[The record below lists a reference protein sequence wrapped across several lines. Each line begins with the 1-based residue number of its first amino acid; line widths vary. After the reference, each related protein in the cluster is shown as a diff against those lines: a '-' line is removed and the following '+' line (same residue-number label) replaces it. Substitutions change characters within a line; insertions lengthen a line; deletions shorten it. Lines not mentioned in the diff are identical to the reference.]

1 MSDFHPAVEAWFKQ
15 SFPRPTQTQLDA
27 WQAIAAGGHTL
38 VSAPTG
44 SGKTLAAF
52 MVAIDGLVRQSEQGI
67 LLSQTSVVYISPLK
81 SLSNDIQRNLQTP
94 LYGIEAKLKELNQHE
109 DFMLPAINAAV
120 RTGDTTSGERA
131 KMIKAPPHIL
141 VTTPE
146 SLYILL
152 TSKSGRQMLS
162 SAGTLIIDEIHT
174 MVGSKRG
181 AHLSISVE
189 RLECLC
195 DKPLLRIGLTATQRP
210 IGLAAEFL
218 VGNRENTS
226 CQIIDCGHQR
236 DRDMLICVP
245 GIPLSAVMSAE
256 AWEEVYSMLE
266 DLINQHTTTLIFV
279 NTRRLAERV
288 AKALGERIGDD
299 AVTSHHGSLAKEHR
313 LMAEQQLKSGVLKAI
328 VATASLE
335 LGIDIGDI
343 DLVCQIGSPRAVSN
357 LLQRVGRSG
366 HSLGHKPKGRLF
378 PISRD
383 DLVECI
389 GLIDCVNQGELDHL
403 SMYPKPLDVLAQ
415 QVVAEISAGEKS
427 LDDLFRML
435 VRAAPFEALE
445 YEEFDEVIRMLSEG
459 FAGRRGR
466 HSAYL
471 HLDAVNGQIRP
482 RKSAALTAITNGGTI
497 PDLFDYDV
505 VLLPENLVIGSLNED
520 FSFESMAGDIFQLG
534 NASYRIERVES
545 GKVHVRDARGQPP
558 TIPFWF
564 GEAPGRTDVVSNSV
578 CRVRT
583 LVGDLLTNG
592 LSEAIQHVSQQYAL
606 ENGVCSQL
614 VHYLATAK
622 GSLGALP
629 DDNTVIFERF
639 FDEAGDQH
647 LVIHS
652 SFGIRINRA
661 WGLALRKRFC
671 RKFNFELQA
680 AALED
685 AIILSLGPTHSF
697 PIDEPVRYLS
707 SENIADVLSQA
718 ILDTPFFATRWRWNA
733 SIALAVKRF
742 SGGSRTPP
750 QFQRSNAEDL
760 ASLVFPDHLACA
772 ENISGKREIPDHPL
786 IRQTM
791 YDCLHD
797 FMDMPG
803 LKKVLERLENGTL
816 NLICKDLAA
825 PSPLAEEI
833 LSARNYAF
841 LDDTPA
847 EERRTRLVR
856 SQALNTLQDAAA
868 LGDLDECVVRE
879 IREEAWPCA
888 ENMDECHDALLVLGG
903 VMNEEAETC
912 FWTGL
917 LNGLAKTGRAC
928 QIKIEKSRV
937 WVAAERLAYWEQ
949 IHPKLEKS
957 PSIKTAGETRET
969 GRDQAIEELLKLRM
983 QGIGPT
989 NELEL
994 AAFLGIS
1001 VEDVTRS
1008 LSALEQSGFAM
1019 RGIFDRSGQYP
1030 HDVDQW
1036 CERRLLWRIRQ
1047 RSVKSRRKRI
1057 ASVSVNAFMKFLFEW
1072 QGISN
1077 EARHLR
1083 SEPEDLAEVL
1093 AQLEGIELPAAVWEE
1108 AILPDRLDCYTPQ
1121 TLDMLCSTGRIVWS
1135 RLNMPDNGRFRNS
1148 NRQSPVAFVPRRALG
1163 HWLAHSRSIS
1173 YDMEE
1178 LSWQARRLMELLKG
1192 RGAQFFED
1200 LVNQGGWVASE
1211 VRNGLSELV
1220 GSGLAVN
1227 DNFEGM
1233 RGLYGKTPL
1242 QRRKRG
1248 RWSVN
1253 PRDDGAGR
1261 WSLLNRPN
1269 QESDAPE
1276 RGMSQSETRWDSV
1289 EYIAKCLLRR
1299 YGVVFRRL
1307 LDQESS
1313 CPPWRDLLYIL
1324 RRMEARGEIQGGR
1337 FVSGFA
1343 GEQFALVDAS
1353 GLLKRCG
1360 SNQTRQ
1366 VHSVNTCD
1374 PLNLTGIVIP
1384 MDRIPMNRKAR
1395 LLFLDGRPV
1404 AQHVNGEIEW
1414 LDELDPESRIQ
1425 VSKEASSY
1433 VRRAK
1438 RASNSLHAIQKDVE
1452 LPM

>member
-1 MSDFHPAVEAWFKQ
+1 MSDFHPAVQAWFKQ
-15 SFPRPTQTQLDA
+15 SFPGPTPTQLDA
-27 WQAIAAGGHTL
+27 WQAIASDGHAL

-52 MVAIDGLVRQSEQGI
+52 MVAIDGLVRQAEQGS
-67 LLSQTSVVYISPLK
+67 LPSQTSVIYISPLK
-81 SLSNDIQRNLQTP
+81 SLSNDIQRNLQAP
-94 LYGIEAKLKELNQHE
+94 LRGIEATLKELNQHE
-109 DFMLPAINAAV
+109 GFVLSPIVAAV

-131 KMIKAPPHIL
+131 KMSKAPPHIL

-162 SAGTLIIDEIHT
+162 SAETLIIDEIHT

-195 DKPLLRIGLTATQRP
+195 EKTLLRIGLTATQRP
-210 IGLAAEFL
+210 IELAAKFL
-218 VGNRENTS
+218 LGNRKNKP
-226 CQIIDCGHQR
+226 CRIIDSGHQR
-236 DRDMLICVP
+236 DRDIRICVP

-256 AWEEVYSMLE
+256 AWQEIYSMLE
-266 DLINQHTTTLIFV
+266 GLINQHTTTLIFV

-313 LMAEQQLKSGVLKAI
+313 LMAEQQLKSGSLKAI

-335 LGIDIGDI
+335 LGIDVGDV

-366 HSLGHKPKGRLF
+366 HSLGHTPKGRLF
-378 PISRD
+378 PVSRD

-389 GLIDCVNQGELDHL
+389 GLIDCVNRDELDHL
-403 SMYPKPLDVLAQ
+403 SIYPKPIDVLAQ
-415 QVVAEISAGEKS
+415 QVVAEISAGERN
-427 LDDLFRML
+427 LDELFQML
-435 VRAAPFEALE
+435 IRAAPFEALG
-445 YEEFDEVIRMLSEG
+445 YEEFHEVIRMLSEG
-459 FAGRRGR
+459 FTGRCGR

-471 HLDAVNGQIRP
+471 HLDAVNGRIRP

-505 VLLPENLVIGSLNED
+505 VLHPENLVIGSLNED
-520 FSFESMAGDIFQLG
+520 FSFDSMAGDIFQLG
-534 NASYRIERVES
+534 NASYRIDRVES

-564 GEAPGRTDVVSNSV
+564 GEAPGRTDVVSHSV
-578 CRVRT
+578 CRVKRRIN
-583 LVGDLLTNG
+583 DLLTND
-592 LSEAIQHVSQQYAL
+592 LSGTKQYVKQQYAL
-606 ENGVCSQL
+606 EDSVSSQV

-622 GSLGALP
+622 AALDALP
-629 DDNTVIFERF
+629 DDNTVVFERF

-697 PIDEPVRYLS
+697 PIDEPARYLV
-707 SENIADVLSQA
+707 SENIADVLGQA
-718 ILDTPFFATRWRWNA
+718 ILDTPFFTTRWRWDA

-742 SGGSRTPP
+742 SGGSKTPP

-760 ASLVFPDHLACA
+760 ASLVFPDQLACA

-786 IRQTM
+786 IRQAM

-797 FMDMPG
+797 LMDMPG
-803 LKKVLERLENGTL
+803 LQKVLERLENGAL

-856 SQALNTLQDAAA
+856 SQTLNTPEDAAA
-868 LGDLDECVVRE
+868 LGVLDESVIHE
-879 IREEAWPCA
+879 IREEIWPHA
-888 ENMDECHDALLVLGG
+888 ENMDECHDALMVLGG
-903 VMNEEAETC
+903 IMGKEAESC
-912 FWTGL
+912 LWSEL
-917 LNGLAKTGRAC
+917 LSNLAKAGRAC
-928 QIKIEKSRV
+928 EVTISGSQV

-949 IHPKLEKS
+949 VHPDLEKS
-957 PSIKTAGETRET
+957 PSIQAVGEMEEMDRE
-969 GRDQAIEELLKLRM
+969 QAMAELLKLRL
-983 QGIGPT
+983 QVIGPA

-994 AAFLGIS
+994 AAFLGVPDSDI
-1001 VEDVTRS
+1001 TRS
-1008 LSALEQSGFAM
+1008 LVNLEQSGVVM
-1019 RGIFDRSGQYP
+1019 RGVFDQSGRQP
-1030 HDVDQW
+1030 QGLEQW

-1047 RSVKSRRKRI
+1047 RSIKSRRKR
-1057 ASVSVNAFMKFLFEW
+1057 VSPVSINTFMKFLFEW
-1072 QGISN
+1072 QGLSN
-1077 EARHLR
+1077 EARNLR
-1083 SEPEDLAEVL
+1083 SGPEGLMEVL
-1093 AQLEGIELPAAVWEE
+1093 AQLEGVELPAAVWEE
-1108 AILPDRLDCYTPQ
+1108 AIIPDRLGNYSPQ
-1121 TLDMLCSTGRIVWS
+1121 ALDMICSTGRIVWA
-1135 RLNMPDNGRFRNS
+1135 RLNAPEHDRLRS
-1148 NRQSPVAFVPRRALG
+1148 SSRQSPVAFVPRTALG
-1163 HWLAHSRSIS
+1163 HWLAHSRSAS
-1173 YDMEE
+1173 CDPDG
-1178 LSWQARRLMELLKG
+1178 LSWPARRLMELLKNG
-1192 RGAQFFED
+1192 GAQFFED

-1233 RGLYGKTPL
+1233 RSLYGKSPSK
-1242 QRRKRG
+1242 RRKRG

-1261 WSLLNRPN
+1261 WSLLNRPG
-1269 QESDAPE
+1269 QPSELLESSTP
-1276 RGMSQSETRWDSV
+1276 QSETRWDSV

-1313 CPPWRDLLYIL
+1313 CPPWRDMLYCL

-1337 FVSGFA
+1337 FVNGFA
-1343 GEQFALVDAS
+1343 GEQFALPEAV
-1353 GLLKRCG
+1353 GLLKRCD
-1360 SNQTRQ
+1360 SKRVER
-1366 VHSVNTCD
+1366 VHSINTCD

-1384 MDRIPMNRKAR
+1384 MDRVTMNRKAR
-1395 LLFLDGRPV
+1395 LLFFDGRPV
-1404 AQHVNGEIEW
+1404 AQHVNGETEW
-1414 LDELDPESRIQ
+1414 LTDADSETKFEVSRK
-1425 VSKEASSY
+1425 VSNHF
-1433 VRRAK
+1433 RRDRRKPNFA
-1438 RASNSLHAIQKDVE
+1438 H
-1452 LPM
+1452 PM